1 MIGPGGE
8 PLLPWLVAPL
18 AQALA
23 QQRAHAL
30 LVHGAPG
37 IGSLQFALALAQGWL
52 CEADHAPGAAP
63 GAQRPCGHCASCR
76 LLQSRAHP
84 DLLVLL
90 PEALRVTIGWSAGES
105 EEGADGSRSKRKPS
119 RQIRIDE
126 VRGAIDWIVRT
137 ASRGGA
143 KVVVMHPADTMNP
156 QAASALLKT
165 LEEPPRG
172 ARLVLTCAQPA
183 HLLPT
188 VRSRC
193 QRMPL
198 PMPARGEAL
207 AWLAG
212 QGIQGAEVMLAAA
225 GGRPLEALELVAAGV
240 DAAAWSAL
248 PTAVARGRAQALAGW
263 PVARAVDAL
272 QKLCHDAMV
281 QGAGGAPRF
290 FPSLPGG
297 ARLPALV
304 AWSQR
309 LSRTA
314 RDDEHPWNEAL
325 LIEALVAQGSR
336 AWLADAGSPRAA
348 TAFDTLLE

>member
-1 MIGPGGE
+1 MMVGPDGAPG
-8 PLLPWLVAPL
+8 LPWLAAPL
-18 AQALA
+18 AKALA

-30 LVHGAPG
+30 LVHGTPG
-37 IGSLQFALALAQGWL
+37 IGSLQFTLALAQGWL
-52 CEADHAPGAAP
+52 CEADGPAGAA
-63 GAQRPCGHCASCR
+63 RPCGRCASCR
-76 LLQSRAHP
+76 LLQSRSHP

-90 PEALRVTIGWSAGES
+90 PEALRVALGWSAGET
-105 EEGADGSRSKRKPS
+105 EEGAEGSKSKKKPS

-137 ASRGGA
+137 ASRGRA
-143 KVVVMHPADTMNP
+143 KVVVMHPADALNP
-156 QAASALLKT
+156 QAANALLKT

-193 QRMPL
+193 QRLPL
-198 PMPARGEAL
+198 PPPPRDAAL

-212 QGIQGAEVMLAAA
+212 QGIQGAEVLLSAA
-225 GGRPLEALELVAAGV
+225 GGRPLEVLELLAAGV

-248 PTAVARGRAQALAGW
+248 PAAVARGRAQALAGW

-281 QGAGGAPRF
+281 QAAGGAPRF

-314 RDDEHPWNEAL
+314 RHDEHPWNEAL

-336 AWLADAGSPRAA
+336 AWMAGATPSAA
-348 TAFDTLLE
+348 PAFDTLPA